1 MMTKLHSTRLDN
13 PLAALIL
20 HKPEGDTGE
29 RTINIQETLKPSVA
43 SRVIRELLAY
53 ESADPGT
60 PVHLFVFSSGGCV
73 VSGLAIIDVMQHISS
88 PVFTYAIGFAASMGA
103 VILAAGEPGHRYILP
118 HSRVMIHQASG
129 TLGGTLE
136 NVRATLTFQSQLEN
150 EMEEMLASFCGRSL
164 QEVRAATRVD
174 NWMPASEALRFGL
187 VDFVLQPHSTP
198 SSHEC

>member
-1 MMTKLHSTRLDN
+1 MTKIHAARLDN
-13 PLAALIL
+13 PLSALTL
-20 HKPEGDTGE
+20 HKSEGDTGE

-43 SRVIRELLAY
+43 NRAIRELLAY

-60 PVHLFVFSSGGCV
+60 PVHMFVFSPGGCV
-73 VSGLAIIDVMQHISS
+73 VSGLAIIDVMQHITS

-103 VILAAGEPGHRYILP
+103 VILAAGERGHRYILP

-150 EMEEMLASFCGRSL
+150 EMEEMLATFCGRTAE
-164 QEVRAATRVD
+164 EVRIASRIE

-187 VDFVLQPHSTP
+187 VDFVLQTP
-198 SSHEC
+198 STNPAHES